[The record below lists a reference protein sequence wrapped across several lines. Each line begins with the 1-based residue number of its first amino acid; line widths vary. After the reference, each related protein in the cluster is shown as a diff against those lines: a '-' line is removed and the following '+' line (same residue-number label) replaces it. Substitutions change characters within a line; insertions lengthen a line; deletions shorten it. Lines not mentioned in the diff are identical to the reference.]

1 MEALTTKQK
10 LILTTISDLTH
21 KLGHPPTLEQVRAE
35 LKYPRITSV
44 QRHTDALKKKG
55 YLVDSRGISFP
66 TTAEQVKIPLVGN
79 VACGIPLLADE
90 NIEAYVTYD
99 ASKIRGFASDYFFLR
114 AVGDSMNNADI
125 NGKNIDS
132 GDFVLVKKT
141 NVPEFGK
148 RVVALLGEEATIKK
162 LQKKDGHIIL
172 QPESSN
178 PANKPIL
185 VFDNLIIQGIVVDV
199 YKSGKEKS

>member
-1 MEALTTKQK
+1 MSDALTSKQK

-21 KLGHPPTLEQVRAE
+21 KLGYPPTLEQVRVA
-35 LKYPRITSV
+35 LGYPRVSSV

-55 YLVDSRGISFP
+55 YLADSRGISVP
-66 TTAEQVKIPLVGN
+66 TVAKQVKIPLVGN
-79 VACGIPLLADE
+79 VACGMPLLAVE

-99 ASKIRGFASDYFFLR
+99 ASKIRGAASDYFFLR
-114 AVGDSMNNADI
+114 AVGDSMDNADI
-125 NGKNIDS
+125 NGKNIDN
-132 GDFVLVKKT
+132 GDYVLVKKT

-162 LQKKDGHIIL
+162 LQRNNGHIVL
-172 QPESSN
+172 QPESTN

-185 VFDNLIIQGIVVDV
+185 VFDDLLIQGNVVDV
-199 YKSGKEKS
+199 VKGR